1 MKTLDWT
8 PEELRRFGYMAVD
21 ALVEQE
27 TRLREFPVRRMAARG
42 ELEAEF
48 DRPPSEEGR
57 PFEEVLGQAVGRLLP
72 NTMRVNHPRFFGF
85 VPGPSNPASVLAEL
99 LAAGFNVFAGT
110 WMGGAGATVVER
122 RLLRWLAEE
131 IGMPAGAGGVMVSGG
146 SMANLTGL
154 LVARERHPS
163 GRSSNAVV
171 YFSDQTHSAS
181 ERALRALGY
190 EESQWRRIE
199 CDAMGRLPLQGLQR
213 ALDEDLRQGLA
224 PFCVIANA
232 GTTGTGAVDPLPELS
247 RLCEERKIWLHA
259 DAAYGGAAAI
269 CERGRQELKGLEECD
284 SLALDPHKW
293 LFQPF
298 DLGCVL
304 VKEEHWMTE
313 TFRILPAYMN
323 DVYRLENEINF
334 CDRGL
339 ELTRPFRALKL
350 WMSLEHFGVAAFRTA
365 IERGFTLA
373 EFAESTLRAR
383 GGWELVTPAQM
394 GIVTFR
400 RSGNDEMQ
408 GRLVDA
414 LLADG
419 YAMLSSTIV
428 QGRPVLRLCP
438 INPRTREDEIEGTIA
453 RLEVLA
459 TEIESGA

>member
-1 MKTLDWT
+1 MKTLEWT

-27 TRLREFPVRRMAARG
+27 MKLRDLPVRRMAARG

-48 DRPPSEEGR
+48 DRAPSEQGR
-57 PFEEVLGQAVGRLLP
+57 PFEEVLQQVVERLLP

-85 VPGPSNPASVLAEL
+85 VPGPSNPVSVLAEM

-122 RLLRWLAEE
+122 RLVRWLAEE
-131 IGMPAGAGGVMVSGG
+131 IGMPGRAGGVMVSGG
-146 SMANLTGL
+146 SMANLTAL
-154 LVARERHPS
+154 LVARERHPF
-163 GRSSNAVV
+163 GRSPNAAV

-190 EESQWRRIE
+190 AETQWRRIE
-199 CDAMGRLPLQGLQR
+199 CDEMGRLPPAALHEAIDKDLQEGR
-213 ALDEDLRQGLA
+213 A
-224 PFCVIANA
+224 PFCVVANA
-232 GTTGTGAVDPLPELS
+232 GTTGTGAVDPFPELA
-247 RLCEERKIWLHA
+247 RLCSERRMWLHA

-269 CERGRQELKGLEECD
+269 CARGRIELAGLEACD

-304 VKEEHWMTE
+304 VREEDWLTE
-313 TFRILPAYMN
+313 TFRIIPAYMN
-323 DVYRLENEINF
+323 DVYRLEHEINF

-350 WMSLEHFGVAAFRTA
+350 WMSLEHFGVEAFREA
-365 IERGFTLA
+365 VERGFALA
-373 EFAESTLRAR
+373 EFAECVLRTR
-383 GGWELVTPAQM
+383 EGWEVVTPAQM

-400 RSGNDEMQ
+400 RAGDDELQ
-408 GRLVDA
+408 RLLVDA

-419 YAMLSSTIV
+419 YAMLSSTTV
-428 QGRPVLRLCP
+428 KGRPVLRLCP
-438 INPRTREDEIEGTIA
+438 INPRTREEEIEGTIA
-453 RLEVLA
+453 RLEELA
-459 TEIESGA
+459 GRSPSRA